1 MGLLLRGAFVWGLS
15 WIDYLNVLHGHSHV
29 AMLGWVYLALFMLL
43 GSRFIPAD
51 KWMQPVYSRLF
62 WFTQFT
68 VFGMMVAFPLQ
79 GYGAVSITFSALHI
93 FASYV
98 FVYLLWRDH
107 SNVGTEV
114 ALLLKTALVFMVI
127 STLGVWSLSPITAL
141 GGRSSTIYQLAI
153 QFYLHFQFHG
163 WFTFAVLALLLDA
176 MTRNSFIKGT
186 SFKRFYAMLLSSVAL
201 TYGLVLAWG
210 YGGPIPLVIN
220 GLGLLLQLM
229 ALVLFLRLIRQG
241 SRATFQSLSPSIR
254 AFYRFGVISWIV
266 KVAVQSVVLIP
277 AAAVVSFVLR
287 PLMIGFI
294 HLTLLGFI
302 SGLLFAMLFST
313 GRKLPASKWMYA
325 GVITFISGFALTE
338 LLLFAQGLFYW
349 FQWGQL
355 PAYYELIFAT
365 SILLPVAIV
374 LMIINV
380 IRYYNFKTANQVMI
394 TQ

>member
-43 GSRFIPAD
+43 GSRFIPAE
-51 KWMQPVYSRLF
+51 KWTQPVYSRLF

-68 VFGMMVAFPLQ
+68 VFGMMIAFPLQ
-79 GYGAVSITFSALHI
+79 GYGAVSISFSALHI

-107 SNVGTEV
+107 RELRPEV
-114 ALLLKTALVFMVI
+114 ALLLKTALVLMVI
-127 STLGVWSLSPITAL
+127 STIGVWLLGPIAGS

-163 WFTFAVLALLLDA
+163 WFTFAILALLLDVL
-176 MTRNSFIKGT
+176 TKNSELNGT
-186 SFKRFYAMLLSSVAL
+186 TFRRFYAMLLASVAL

-210 YGGPIPLVIN
+210 YGGLIPLVLN

-229 ALVLFLRLIRQG
+229 ALLLYLRLISDGR
-241 SRATFQSLSPSIR
+241 RKIFQNLSPSVR
-254 AFYRFGVISWIV
+254 VLYRFGLISWIV
-266 KVAVQSVVLIP
+266 KVAVQTVVLIP
-277 AAAVVSFVLR
+277 AAAEVSMVLR

-302 SGLLFAMLFST
+302 SGLLFAMFFST
-313 GRKLPASKWMYA
+313 GNKLPASKWMYA
-325 GVITFISGFALTE
+325 GMIMFISGFAFTE

-374 LMIINV
+374 LMIIHV
-380 IRYYNFKTANQVMI
+380 IRYYNFKTTNPVMI
-394 TQ
+394 IQ